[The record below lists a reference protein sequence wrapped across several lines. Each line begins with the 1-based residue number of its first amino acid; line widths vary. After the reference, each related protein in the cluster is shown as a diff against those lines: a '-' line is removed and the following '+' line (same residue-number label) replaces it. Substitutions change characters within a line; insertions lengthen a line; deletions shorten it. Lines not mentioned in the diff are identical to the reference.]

1 MPVKYVVEM
10 FIDRVCASKNYLKEK
25 YNDKS
30 PLEYYEK
37 RKHYY
42 ILHKEVRE
50 LLEILLNKLTY
61 EGEDTT
67 FAYIKFI
74 LSYSDVGSTKY

>member
-1 MPVKYVVEM
+1 M

-25 YNDKS
+25 YDDKC
-30 PLEYYEK
+30 PLAYYER

-50 LLEILLNKLTY
+50 LLEILLNKLAN
-61 EGEDTT
+61 EGEDKT
-67 FAYIKFI
+67 FTYIKFI
-74 LSYSDVGSTKY
+74 LSHSDVGNTKY

>member
-1 MPVKYVVEM
+1 M

-42 ILHKEVRE
+42 VLHNEVRT
-50 LLEILLNKLTY
+50 LLETLLNKLAD
-61 EGEDTT
+61 EGEDKT
-67 FAYIKFI
+67 FTYIKGN
-74 LSYSDVGSTKY
+74 L